1 MSFIWRCY
9 CLDYNMLQNQNITM
23 YLFQRPKNYICN
35 LRINWWGFVLLS
47 CLDSMSRNCRKAN
60 FIIPNEREGRI
71 EKLFEKTRH
80 VRQNDE
86 FSFNLLMS
94 FLIHLNLQ
102 SMIVK
107 VLNLLTRE
115 IRNNFLDKIICLFKD
130 ACKIFT

>member
-1 MSFIWRCY
+1 
-9 CLDYNMLQNQNITM
+9 
-23 YLFQRPKNYICN
+23 
-35 LRINWWGFVLLS
+35 
-47 CLDSMSRNCRKAN
+47 MSRNCRKAN